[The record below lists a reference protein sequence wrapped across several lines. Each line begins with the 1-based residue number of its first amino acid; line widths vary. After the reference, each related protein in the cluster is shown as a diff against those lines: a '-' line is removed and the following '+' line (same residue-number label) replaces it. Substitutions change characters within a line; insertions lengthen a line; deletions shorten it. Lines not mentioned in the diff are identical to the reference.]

1 MKFLL
6 VTLLIAGLLMVACG
20 PAQEESVEQVAES
33 SKEET
38 AAEAGS
44 QEEEAVEED
53 VQEADNNGMEDAAS
67 VLPES
72 WMAYPGSAVDIDYGA
87 KGYTD
92 YPAWQILVPEGTTY
106 EDVEQYFLT
115 ASEEQADFEEIDAS
129 SGSWQWKGLEVYI
142 EILKEDNLVYSI
154 GFPQGIE

>member
-1 MKFLL
+1 MKFLVVALL
-6 VTLLIAGLLMVACG
+6 VAGLLMVACG
-20 PAQEESVEQVAES
+20 PAQEEAVEEEAES
-33 SKEET
+33 SEEI
-38 AAEAGS
+38 AAEAES

-53 VQEADNNGMEDAAS
+53 VQESGDSGMEDAAS
-67 VLPES
+67 VLPQS
-72 WMAYPGSAVDIDYGA
+72 WMAYPGSTVDIDYGA

-106 EDVEQYFLT
+106 EDIEQYFLT
-115 ASEEQADFEEIDAS
+115 TAEEQADFEEIDAS

-142 EILKEDNLVYSI
+142 EILQEDNLVYSI